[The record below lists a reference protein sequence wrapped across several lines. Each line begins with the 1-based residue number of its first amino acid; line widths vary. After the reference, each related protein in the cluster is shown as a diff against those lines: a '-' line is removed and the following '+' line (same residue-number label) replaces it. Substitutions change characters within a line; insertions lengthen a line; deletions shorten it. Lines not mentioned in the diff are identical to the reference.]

1 VDATTHAK
9 VNSASLLFDLDFK
22 FHDVSQ
28 AYSLCPGL
36 MVVSELCRQPMQ
48 TGKVKNTPT
57 TCSNDKKYL
66 LYRSCM
72 WWWELRVVEG
82 VRKGSRSD
90 KPGIAVQIGLEFC

>member
-57 TCSNDKKYL
+57 TCSND
-66 LYRSCM
+66 
-72 WWWELRVVEG
+72 E
-82 VRKGSRSD
+82 SRS
-90 KPGIAVQIGLEFC
+90 ICFIGAACGGGSFVWWREFARGAEVTSQALPYKLV